1 MRTLGELV
9 KGKPVHVIM
18 QNQTVRDAVKDMA
31 KYNVGA
37 VPVLDG
43 DRLVGIF
50 SERDLMVRCIA
61 GGIDVN
67 TTKVGDVMT
76 KKVIVMQSGD
86 SYEECLIIMK
96 QKEIRHV
103 PVIEGDR
110 LAGVVSLRDLMQIDV
125 EEKEQKIDVL
135 HSYIHYNPKGNK

>member
-9 KGKPVHVIM
+9 KDKPVHVIM
-18 QNQTVRDAVKDMA
+18 KEQTVRDAVKDMA

>member
-9 KGKPVHVIM
+9 KDKPVHVIM
-18 QNQTVRDAVKDMA
+18 KDQTVRDAVKDMA